1 MKYKESKNFRVFIE
15 IAVKLFSYV
24 TDTLWDSI
32 NFSVSDDIDVDDF
45 TCKLF
50 TKPVGFCSWN
60 AEIPGIIFPGFT
72 LKLSSAKIIYPYFV
86 SFNLA
91 WSPSVT

>member
-1 MKYKESKNFRVFIE
+1 MSNVVKPLMLVISVLNWYAIMFVTVVFVSVNGVKYNESKNFRVFIE

-50 TKPVGFCSWN
+50 TKPVGFCS
-60 AEIPGIIFPGFT
+60 
-72 LKLSSAKIIYPYFV
+72 
-86 SFNLA
+86 
-91 WSPSVT
+91 